1 MCHAPIW
8 GCDPYICKIQGGD
21 QRTPKEYC
29 TLLSESPFITLQN
42 GWQRGREP
50 SKILTR
56 LRVPFR
62 ANFGAILDVLLFLD
76 VKFKILMP
84 AVFRIIKWFLRQNPS
99 KTAKIA
105 LKMPCFGAKTSDF
118 FGKNIRTLWPRSPMF
133 PVFQPEMPPKSPF
146 LQFCDIWTQG
156 RSWWLSRPFSAR

>member
-1 MCHAPIW
+1 MHQSD

-29 TLLSESPFITLQN
+29 TLLSESPFFTLQN
-42 GWQRGREP
+42 GWQSGREP

-62 ANFGAILDVLLFLD
+62 ANFAAILDVLPCLD

-105 LKMPCFGAKTSDF
+105 QKMPCFGAKTSDF
-118 FGKNIRTLWPRSPMF
+118 FGKNIRTFHGKHPYFVAKKSDVSCFPAGNAAKIPLSPI
-133 PVFQPEMPPKSPF
+133 
-146 LQFCDIWTQG
+146 LRYLDTG
-156 RSWWLSRPFSAR
+156 